1 LIEDHVDDS
10 VTRGNT
16 HSNVDKMDAE
26 CSSSGPSDMFANGVE
41 DSTCTQSKSSHAS
54 VSLESIS
61 SFLYRTLLF
70 PPCVCVGVLAASL
83 N

>member
-1 LIEDHVDDS
+1 LIEDHVDDP
-10 VTRGNT
+10 VTRGT
-16 HSNVDKMDAE
+16 AHSNVDKMDVE
-26 CSSSGPSDMFANGVE
+26 CSSADPDMFANGVE

-61 SFLYRTLLF
+61 SFLYRTVLSH
-70 PPCVCVGVLAASL
+70 PYVCAHVLATSL